1 MNTVVLALIPLVC
14 CSAYAITGNVIVNNE
29 LATHY
34 GSPLIKTYH
43 LSEGPL
49 DLSQDSQQTLE
60 FDSDFLYKPLTPS
73 FNEEYYLAS
82 SMLRY
87 RYLSEEELPKIT
99 IEDGKLTI

>member
-1 MNTVVLALIPLVC
+1 M
-14 CSAYAITGNVIVNNE
+14 IVNNE